1 VKVQGV
7 NFGALIDY
15 VNKKYP
21 ETPFVS
27 DPFKFTYLQA
37 KLNKHQAGSVTESEV
52 LDAIRLLED
61 ENVIARFGHMRNPNI
76 RFIEQ

>member
-1 VKVQGV
+1 M
-7 NFGALIDY
+7 
-15 VNKKYP
+15 
-21 ETPFVS
+21 
-27 DPFKFTYLQA
+27 
-37 KLNKHQAGSVTESEV
+37 NKHQTGSVTESEV